1 MVRHFTRLS
10 KLNFSVDAEFYPLGS
25 CTMKYNPKLDENVAS
40 LPGFRQLH
48 PLQPEETVQGALR
61 VLHDLAGLLGEI
73 TGLPG
78 VSLQPVAGAH
88 GEFTGILMARAA
100 HIKQGRMR
108 RKVLIPNSAHGTNPA
123 TAAMVGY
130 TAVTVGHDRRTG
142 ELDLEDFKAKLDD
155 DCAAVMITVP
165 NTLGLFER
173 QISEICRLAHEVGC
187 YVYCDGANMN
197 AMVGQV
203 RPGDLG
209 VDLLHINLHKT
220 FAVPHGGGGPGGGA
234 ICVAPALEP
243 FLPAPVVTRTP
254 DGAYT
259 FDHDRPDSI
268 GRVHGFHG
276 NFNAALRS
284 YTYILSLGKEGLAD
298 VGANAVL
305 NANYLKARLGEAYPR
320 YVDRV
325 CMHEFVLDGRWLR
338 EHGLRT
344 LDLAKRLIDY
354 GFHPPTVY
362 FPLIV
367 PEAIMVEPTETE
379 SRQTLDAFAE
389 AMLAIAREAKETPD
403 LLHEAPHHTPV
414 GRLDEVRR
422 RPPPGPPLAPPR
434 GAGAD
439 PGPRDGRRGPPGS
452 RRPGPLLTAS
462 HPHPSFGERTRY
474 AVGDGRRRAP
484 ATPPGTGKVAS
495 AARAAG
501 GRRADHLPATPRRG
515 TPSLRLAPERRD
527 GEARAAQAQAD
538 DRLVTVVGTLGD
550 VSPGEAIE
558 ARGWWKNDPKY
569 GWQFLAVDY
578 RTTLPATVQ
587 GMKKYLGSG
596 LVKGVGPVNA
606 GRIVDAFGEETFDVI
621 DQSPGR
627 LIEVPGIGPVR
638 ARGSPPPGRSSATC
652 GR

>member
-1 MVRHFTRLS
+1 MVEPLIFEKSVPGRRAGALPPCDVPTRPLAELLPESELREELNLPEVSELDVVRHFTRLS
-10 KLNFSVDAEFYPLGS
+10 KLNFSVDGEFYPLGS
-25 CTMKYNPKLDENVAS
+25 CTMKYNPKLNENVAA

-61 VLHDLAGLLGEI
+61 VLYELGALLGEI
-73 TGLPG
+73 SGLPG

-88 GEFTGILMARAA
+88 GEFTGILMVRAA

-108 RKVLIPNSAHGTNPA
+108 RKVLIPDSAHGTNPA
-123 TAAMVGY
+123 TAAMAGY
-130 TAVTVGHDRRTG
+130 TAVTVGHDRRSG
-142 ELDLEDFKAKLDD
+142 ELDFEDFKAKLDE
-155 DCAAVMITVP
+155 DCAAIMITVP

-173 QISEICRLAHEVGC
+173 QIAEICRLAHEVGC

-234 ICVAPALEP
+234 ICVTPALEP
-243 FLPAPVVTRTP
+243 FLPAPIVARRP

-284 YTYILSLGKEGLAD
+284 YTYILSLGKEGLYQ

-305 NANYLKARLGEAYPR
+305 NANYLRALLRDDYPL

-354 GFHPPTVY
+354 GYHPPTVY

-379 SRQTLDAFAE
+379 SRQTLDGFAAALRE
-389 AMLAIAREAKETPD
+389 IAREARETPGV
-403 LLHEAPHHTPV
+403 LHEAPHHTPV
-414 GRLDEVRR
+414 GRLDEVRAAR
-422 RPPPGPPLAPPR
+422 QPDLRWRPSA
-434 GAGAD
+434 GAGAPPD
-439 PGPRDGRRGPPGS
+439 SPGGE
-452 RRPGPLLTAS
+452 TA
-462 HPHPSFGERTRY
+462 
-474 AVGDGRRRAP
+474 A
-484 ATPPGTGKVAS
+484 
-495 AARAAG
+495 
-501 GRRADHLPATPRRG
+501 
-515 TPSLRLAPERRD
+515 
-527 GEARAAQAQAD
+527 EARREAA
-538 DRLVTVVGTLGD
+538 V
-550 VSPGEAIE
+550 E
-558 ARGWWKNDPKY
+558 
-569 GWQFLAVDY
+569 
-578 RTTLPATVQ
+578 
-587 GMKKYLGSG
+587 
-596 LVKGVGPVNA
+596 
-606 GRIVDAFGEETFDVI
+606 GRI
-621 DQSPGR
+621 
-627 LIEVPGIGPVR
+627 
-638 ARGSPPPGRSSATC
+638 
-652 GR
+652 